1 MINQHEIKVVDQG
14 SGFVIG
20 EMPTQHEE
28 FKYIKQEALV
38 CLFDGLDTMLN
49 FVEKLK
55 PKYGSSSVD
64 RGDDGDFNAFKSYDE
79 ALDTFRNRPESV
91 VKFDPAELRIKDESE
106 SGQTVDYDVV
116 GDYVDMGR
124 HMEGIPESWGSMHNG
139 NARNRRVNIIINLN
153 QMWNVSHDAI
163 THRGERILRLVDAL
177 EAGGVRT
184 QLTGVESTEC
194 GHTEVIIKRHE
205 EVLTISDL
213 AVVSHPEFLRRVIFR
228 VCENSKTWDWGYGSA
243 VNFSNTLRDHPE
255 MLHTDSN
262 DEMNILVDSNF
273 YDRGTIDSHFDK
285 LEKLLVWEMSKP
297 VPEVDAVKVDSGG
310 LYFEPNGARSD
321 DEIRQEGLEAIN
333 A

>member
-1 MINQHEIKVVDQG
+1 MIDQHEIKVTAQG
-14 SGFVIG
+14 SGYVVG
-20 EMPTQHEE
+20 EMPTQHKDFTYLRERA
-28 FKYIKQEALV
+28 QV

-49 FVEKLK
+49 YVSTLK
-55 PKYGSSSVD
+55 PVKGNASED
-64 RGDDGDFNAFKSYDE
+64 TDDPGFHAFDTYDE
-79 ALDTFRNRPESV
+79 ALSTFRSKPESV

-153 QMWNVSHDAI
+153 QTWNVDHNAI

-184 QLTGVESTEC
+184 QLVGVKSNQC
-194 GHTEVIIKRHE
+194 GHAEVIIKRHE

-213 AVVSHPEFLRRVIFR
+213 AVVSHPEFLRRICFR
-228 VCENSKTWDWGYGSA
+228 INENSETWDWGYGSG
-243 VNFSNTLRDHPE
+243 VIFSEAIQSKPE
-255 MLHTDSN
+255 MLHSDNN

-273 YDRGTIDSHFDK
+273 YDRETIDSHFDK

-297 VPEVDAVKVDSGG
+297 VPEVDAVKVDATG
-310 LYFEPNGARSD
+310 LYFEPNGMRSE

-333 A
+333 G